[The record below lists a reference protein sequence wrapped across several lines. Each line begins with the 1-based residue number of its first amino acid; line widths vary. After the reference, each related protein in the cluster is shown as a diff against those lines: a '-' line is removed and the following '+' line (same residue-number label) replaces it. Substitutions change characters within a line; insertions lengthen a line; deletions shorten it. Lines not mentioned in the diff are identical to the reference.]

1 MALSMV
7 SVQPKDV
14 SGAEAKGLSPKRKNS
29 PDTHYGL
36 HPTPHLPMHF
46 PQPPPAARH
55 VPCDEFPASIRENV
69 GH

>member
-1 MALSMV
+1 MNGECTTEI
-7 SVQPKDV
+7 
-14 SGAEAKGLSPKRKNS
+14 SGAAANGLSPIRKNS

-36 HPTPHLPMHF
+36 RPTLHLPMHF
-46 PQPPPAARH
+46 PHPPPAARR